1 MIPERLAEKNLFIA
15 LCERLRWW
23 LWFDAPRQRLIE
35 KHGGLTPDDVRQ
47 IAGHYRFAR
56 NLHNDSIEE
65 LIKSLSLAAR
75 EDFETLESRA
85 EQLAG
90 IIDQL
95 HTQHATRFRLMSGTT
110 KLFWFVR
117 PEGWTPCDKL
127 ARAGLGTGGQAPI
140 DQMKRFY
147 RRLDEVGF
155 LEHAAALDRSI
166 TGHGLPPLSGIRV
179 LDVLLMIVGDA
190 PALAERRETAMAF
203 ANSLPDALQQSVISL
218 GEELTEAADGGLN
231 IEVTA

>member
-1 MIPERLAEKNLFIA
+1 MIPERLAEKNLFVA

-35 KHGGLTPDDVRQ
+35 EHGGLTPDDVHQ
-47 IAGHYRFAR
+47 IAGTYRFAR
-56 NLHNDSIEE
+56 NLHNKSIEE
-65 LIKSLSLAAR
+65 LIESLSLAAQD
-75 EDFETLESRA
+75 DFTTLEARA

-90 IIDQL
+90 IIDRL

-147 RRLDEVGF
+147 RRLDEVDF

-166 TGHGLPPLSGIRV
+166 AEHGLPPLSGTRV
-179 LDVLLMIVGDA
+179 LDVLLMTLGDP
-190 PALAERRETAMAF
+190 PAWAQRREMSMAF
-203 ANSLPDALQQSVISL
+203 AKSLPNSLQSSL
-218 GEELTEAADGGLN
+218 ILLAEQLTDAADGGLG
-231 IEVTA
+231 IEVPA